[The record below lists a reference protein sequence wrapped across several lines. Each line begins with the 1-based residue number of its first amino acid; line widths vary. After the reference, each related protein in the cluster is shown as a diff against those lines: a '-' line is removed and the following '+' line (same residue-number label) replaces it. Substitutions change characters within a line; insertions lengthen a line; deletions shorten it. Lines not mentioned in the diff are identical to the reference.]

1 MNQSSSVTSTGGT
14 LLFASDETA
23 EITSN
28 GAVLNNIEFDGTGEF
43 TLLDDM
49 TVDGAL
55 TLTDGVVST
64 GTNKVYV
71 QNTGAGAISGHSAA
85 SYINGNLR
93 RDITGAGLYDFPVG
107 NSTFYECA
115 SLDITSAN
123 NLSYIDV
130 FFENSDLG
138 AINISGLNIIIDGTL
153 LTSVLNA
160 GYWQVEPD
168 AGLTSIDYDIILN
181 ETGATNAA
189 SLPEQHAV
197 IKRPDALSDWTFQG
211 THDNATQSINGS
223 VVTAQVSSL
232 SGFSQFAIARSS
244 QWPLAIELVD
254 FNVSCHPDGLLAEWI
269 TASEENSDYFCI
281 QHSSDGHAWE
291 TMKKHYAFGTTNI
304 RQNYHMLL
312 ENAPPDGYYRLT
324 EVDMNGKVTA
334 YAPQYI
340 NCDTQ
345 GDNTVFMLYPNPAT
359 RYTQLSSVNS
369 NADYY
374 KVVIINANGKT
385 INTLNWEHPDESA
398 LKINTEDFAAGMYN
412 IQIVNNNNVYHV
424 KLVVR

>member
-1 MNQSSSVTSTGGT
+1 
-14 LLFASDETA
+14 
-23 EITSN
+23 
-28 GAVLNNIEFDGTGEF
+28 
-43 TLLDDM
+43 
-49 TVDGAL
+49 
-55 TLTDGVVST
+55 
-64 GTNKVYV
+64 
-71 QNTGAGAISGHSAA
+71 
-85 SYINGNLR
+85 
-93 RDITGAGLYDFPVG
+93 LYDLPVG
-107 NSTFYECA
+107 NSTFYELA

-138 AINISGLNIIIDGTL
+138 VINISGLNITIDGTL
-153 LTSVLNA
+153 LTSVLDA

-168 AGLTSIDYDIILN
+168 GGLTSIDYDIILN

-189 SLPEQHAV
+189 SVPEQHAV
-197 IKRPDALSDWTFQG
+197 IKRPDALSDWNFEG
-211 THDNATQSINGS
+211 IHDNATQAINGS

-304 RQNYHMLL
+304 QQNYHMLL
-312 ENAPPDGYYRLT
+312 ENAPADGYYRLT

-345 GDNTVFMLYPNPAT
+345 RDNTVFMLYPNPAEW
-359 RYTQLSSVNS
+359 YTQISSVNS

-374 KVVIINANGKT
+374 KLVVINANGKT

-398 LKINTEDFAAGMYN
+398 LKMNTENVEAGMYILRILN
-412 IQIVNNNNVYHV
+412 ESEMHHLQLIV
-424 KLVVR
+424 K